1 MLSLQV
7 MALQGVHTVHLISTF
22 PIADEMMSQVT
33 FGQSIIEKW
42 QRPVLQNEYLLS

>member
-7 MALQGVHTVHLISTF
+7 MALQGIQTVHLTSTF

-42 QRPVLQNEYLLS
+42 QMPVLQS